1 MSESPSYP
9 PPVAPATQT
18 STMAIVSLV
27 SGIVSWFALPLLGA
41 IVAVITGHLA
51 KKEIRN
57 SLGRLTGDGLATVGL
72 VLGYLQLGLTVLGI
86 CAAVVAA
93 VVFGISLPMCF
104 PFGNTITY

>member
-1 MSESPSYP
+1 
-9 PPVAPATQT
+9 
-18 STMAIVSLV
+18 MAIVSLV

-86 CAAVVAA
+86 CAAVVAV